1 MKNAFWEQDTD
12 DLKKLCE
19 NPVVRAAVLADM
31 DATAREAKVCS
42 SFPPGFDLPF
52 FYVHII
58 LKIMSMA
65 IFGLLECSGLNLTSM
80 MFLRSKP

>member
-1 MKNAFWEQDTD
+1 MGEQDTD

-31 DATAREAKVCS
+31 DATAREAKVCY

-52 FYVHII
+52 LIFF
-58 LKIMSMA
+58 LKIFSMA
-65 IFGLLECSGLNLTSM
+65 IWPARVQWFESH
-80 MFLRSKP
+80 FDDVF

>member
-1 MKNAFWEQDTD
+1 LKNVFWEQDTD

-52 FYVHII
+52 FY
-58 LKIMSMA
+58 
-65 IFGLLECSGLNLTSM
+65 F
-80 MFLRSKP
+80 F